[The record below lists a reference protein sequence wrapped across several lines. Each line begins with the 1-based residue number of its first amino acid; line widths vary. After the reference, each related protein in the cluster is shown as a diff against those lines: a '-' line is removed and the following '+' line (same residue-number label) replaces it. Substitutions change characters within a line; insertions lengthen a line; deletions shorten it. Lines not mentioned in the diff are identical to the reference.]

1 MHKKIPKYFY
11 YIDNF
16 DLENIKNIKKD
27 TAVIF
32 RNYKNNT
39 NKDLLIKIRN
49 YLKIRKIKFILANDI
64 KLAIC
69 LKLDG
74 AYIPSFNK
82 SVKHLNFYIKKDFLF
97 IGSAH
102 NLKEIRMKE
111 IQRCDA
117 IFISSIFKKNTN
129 YLGINRFNL
138 ISKLTN
144 KKVIAL
150 GGISKKNLKQI
161 KLTSASGFA
170 GISYFKK
177 KAPYINKGL

>member
-1 MHKKIPKYFY
+1 MHKKIPKHFY

-16 DLENIKNIKKD
+16 DIENIKNLKKD

-32 RNYKNNT
+32 RNYKKNT
-39 NKDLLIKIRN
+39 NKELLTKIRN
-49 YLKIRKIKFILANDI
+49 YLKTRKIKFILANNV
-64 KLAIC
+64 KLALC

-74 AYIPSFNK
+74 AYIPSFNR
-82 SVKHLNFYIKKDFLF
+82 SLQHLNFLIKKDFLLM
-97 IGSAH
+97 GSAH
-102 NLKEIRMKE
+102 NLKQIRMKE

-144 KKVIAL
+144 KKIIAL
-150 GGISKKNLKQI
+150 GGINKKNLKQI

-177 KAPYINKGL
+177 KAPYTNKGL